1 MLSRLCTLTP
11 LRVTALGSVSDPI
24 TVLSDPITVLSELR
38 PHYKDSEHKLG
49 LPKVR
54 IQNTVRNSVDS
65 TATGTS
71 NLVFVAEQSGP
82 DYSCSDESNTALSSN
97 HPSNPLDCPYSPL
110 VHVKGRVVLYVPCLL
125 PSVALRRLAKGRAV
139 QVERQVV
146 LIPKPLVG
154 ALKGELEPLQ
164 EQGHRNHDLSEA
176 ESCAC
181 VGEGEGGGEDAG
193 EGEAESCAY
202 IG

>member
-71 NLVFVAEQSGP
+71 NLVQ
-82 DYSCSDESNTALSSN
+82 
-97 HPSNPLDCPYSPL
+97 
-110 VHVKGRVVLYVPCLL
+110 LYL
-125 PSVALRRLAKGRAV
+125 
-139 QVERQVV
+139 
-146 LIPKPLVG
+146 
-154 ALKGELEPLQ
+154 
-164 EQGHRNHDLSEA
+164 
-176 ESCAC
+176 
-181 VGEGEGGGEDAG
+181 
-193 EGEAESCAY
+193 
-202 IG
+202 